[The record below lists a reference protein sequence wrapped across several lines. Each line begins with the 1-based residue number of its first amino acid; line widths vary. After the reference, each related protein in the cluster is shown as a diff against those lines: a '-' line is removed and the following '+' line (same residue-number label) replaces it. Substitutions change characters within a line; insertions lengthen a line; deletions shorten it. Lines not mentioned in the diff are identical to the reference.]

1 MPRPHGNER
10 RKHMA
15 KHAKHA
21 KQASDIET
29 EETIIEVEPTDVQ
42 PGEPDDALEVIDGP
56 SLAMG
61 QSPDFVAPAAD
72 MHKRKSRRM
81 RIALIIVSVVLVA
94 LIGALI
100 YFAFTLINEANDVAY
115 QTASRSDAQTE
126 SPAAL
131 ASDAQDASG
140 QDHGDVPALASLLG
154 KTTDDAVAEVGRG
167 ATITSEK
174 DITEETG
181 EGDDKKTE
189 VVGTSVTVALADET
203 TDNSGNTPTL
213 YLDCDKD
220 GAITRVGYS
229 TSVSSLNYADMSF
242 ADIVQEGHII
252 ENLLTDA
259 GLPTDDGSIEMPA
272 VEEYRTYADDGTTI
286 VQEAYTFSGTSTATD
301 GSEHDWTCRLSYDY
315 SAANVSGNLADTIKL
330 VQLYINA

>member
-1 MPRPHGNER
+1 
-10 RKHMA
+10 MA

-21 KQASDIET
+21 KQASDFEN
-29 EETIIEVEPTDVQ
+29 EEPIEVEPTDAQ
-42 PGEPDDALEVIDGP
+42 LDGQIGEQDDVLEVIDAP
-56 SLAMG
+56 SIATG

-72 MHKRKSRRM
+72 MHRRKSRRM

-100 YFAFTLINEANDVAY
+100 YFAFTLVNEASDVAY
-115 QTASRSDAQTE
+115 QTASRSDAQAE

-131 ASDAQDASG
+131 ASDAQDDSG
-140 QDHGDVPALASLLG
+140 QDHGDVPALAGLLG
-154 KTTDDAVAEVGRG
+154 KTVDDAVAEVGRG
-167 ATITSEK
+167 ATVTSEK
-174 DITEETG
+174 DIKEETG
-181 EGDDKKTE
+181 KGDKKKTE
-189 VVGTSVTVALADET
+189 VVGKSVTVALADET

-229 TSVSSLNYADMSF
+229 TSVASLNYGDMSF

-259 GLPTDDGSIEMPA
+259 GLPTDDGAVKMPA
-272 VEEYRTYADDGTTI
+272 AEDYRTYAEDGTTI
-286 VQEAYTFSGTSTATD
+286 VQEAYSFSGTSKATD
-301 GSEHDWTCRLSYDY
+301 GSDHEWTCRLSYDY

>member
-1 MPRPHGNER
+1 
-10 RKHMA
+10 
-15 KHAKHA
+15 
-21 KQASDIET
+21 
-29 EETIIEVEPTDVQ
+29 
-42 PGEPDDALEVIDGP
+42 
-56 SLAMG
+56 
-61 QSPDFVAPAAD
+61 

-100 YFAFTLINEANDVAY
+100 YFAFTLINEASDVAY

-203 TDNSGNTPTL
+203 TDNSGNNPH
-213 YLDCDKD
+213 
-220 GAITRVGYS
+220 A
-229 TSVSSLNYADMSF
+229 VSRLRQGWSHHARGVFHLGVLVELRRY
-242 ADIVQEGHII
+242 E
-252 ENLLTDA
+252 LCRYRA
-259 GLPTDDGSIEMPA
+259 GGSYHRESP
-272 VEEYRTYADDGTTI
+272 YG
-286 VQEAYTFSGTSTATD
+286 
-301 GSEHDWTCRLSYDY
+301 CRLAHRRRLDRD
-315 SAANVSGNLADTIKL
+315 ACCGGVSHLRRRRHDHRAGGIYLLGHFDGHGWFRA
-330 VQLYINA
+330 

>member
-1 MPRPHGNER
+1 
-10 RKHMA
+10 MA

-21 KQASDIET
+21 KQTSDIEGM
-29 EETIIEVEPTDVQ
+29 EPIEVEVA
-42 PGEPDDALEVIDGP
+42 DAQLDGQENIDQGVDP
-56 SLAMG
+56 LNLATG

-81 RIALIIVSVVLVA
+81 RIVLIVVSIVLVA

-100 YFAFTLINEANDVAY
+100 YFAFTLVNEASDVAY
-115 QTASRSDAQTE
+115 QTASRSDATTE

-131 ASDAQDASG
+131 ASDAQDDSG
-140 QDHGDVPALASLLG
+140 QQHGDVPALTSLFG
-154 KTTDDAVAEVGRG
+154 KTVDDAVAEVGRG
-167 ATITSEK
+167 ATVTSEK
-174 DITEETG
+174 DIKEETG
-181 EGDDKKTE
+181 KGDDKKTE
-189 VVGTSVTVALADET
+189 VVGKSVTVALADET

-220 GAITRVGYS
+220 GAIMRVGYS
-229 TSVSSLNYADMSF
+229 TSVASLNYADMSF
-242 ADIVQEGHII
+242 ADIVQEGNIV

-259 GLPTDDGSIEMPA
+259 GLPTDDGAVEMPA
-272 VEEYRTYADDGTTI
+272 AEDYRTYADDGTTI
-286 VQEAYTFSGTSTATD
+286 VQEAFGFSGTSTATD
-301 GSEHDWTCRLSYDY
+301 GSEHEWTCRLSYDY

>member
-1 MPRPHGNER
+1 
-10 RKHMA
+10 MA

-21 KQASDIET
+21 KQASDFEN
-29 EETIIEVEPTDVQ
+29 EEPIEVEPTDAQ
-42 PGEPDDALEVIDGP
+42 LDGQADGQIGEQDDVLEVIDAP
-56 SLAMG
+56 SIATG

-72 MHKRKSRRM
+72 MHRRKSRRM
-81 RIALIIVSVVLVA
+81 RIALIIVSVVLMA

-100 YFAFTLINEANDVAY
+100 YFAFTLVNEASDVAY
-115 QTASRSDAQTE
+115 QTASRSDAQAE

-131 ASDAQDASG
+131 ASDAQDDSG
-140 QDHGDVPALASLLG
+140 QDHGDVPALAGLLG
-154 KTTDDAVAEVGRG
+154 KTVDDAVAEVGSG
-167 ATITSEK
+167 ATVTSEK
-174 DITEETG
+174 DIKEETG
-181 EGDDKKTE
+181 KGDKKKAE
-189 VVGTSVTVALADET
+189 VVGKSVTVALADET

-229 TSVSSLNYADMSF
+229 TSVASLNYGDMSF

-259 GLPTDDGSIEMPA
+259 GLPTDDGAVKMPA
-272 VEEYRTYADDGTTI
+272 AEDYRTYAEDSTTI
-286 VQEAYTFSGTSTATD
+286 VQEAYSFSGTSKATD
-301 GSEHDWTCRLSYDY
+301 GSDHEWTCRLSYDY